1 MGRGGVAKTSE
12 DYPGQCLD
20 ESGEPHKVGT
30 SWQPKESCM
39 SLTCGT
45 GPNNTLQVNGE
56 SCGLAR
62 YILGPEHAHCHMES
76 QDDLPYPACCE
87 KKMKCPSDKETNKGP
102 KPLDLGL
109 TNGPLES
116 GNRRRNSKSGMRR
129 RNSKSAMGRRNS
141 KSAMGRRNSKSA
153 MRRRI
158 FNDFSM
164 IGE

>member
-39 SLTCGT
+39 SLTCGM

-62 YILGPEHAHCHMES
+62 YILGPEHAHCHMEA
-76 QDDLPYPACCE
+76 QDDLPYPDCCE
-87 KKMKCPSDKETNKGP
+87 KKMKCPNDKETNKGP
-102 KPLDLGL
+102 KPLDGL
-109 TNGPLES
+109 RRNSKS
-116 GNRRRNSKSGMRR
+116 GMRRRNSKSGMRR
-129 RNSKSAMGRRNS
+129 RNSKSGMLRRNS
-141 KSAMGRRNSKSA
+141 KSSGMRRRNSA
-153 MRRRI
+153 LLEAQP
-158 FNDFSM
+158 FSM
-164 IGE
+164 IGQ

>member
-45 GPNNTLQVNGE
+45 GPNNTLQVNGV

-62 YILGPEHAHCHMES
+62 YDLGPEHAHCHMEA

-87 KKMKCPSDKETNKGP
+87 KKMKCPDDKETDGTNKGP

-109 TNGPLES
+109 TNWPLES
-116 GNRRRNSKSGMRR
+116 GNRRRNSKTGMLRRNSKSSGMRR
-129 RNSKSAMGRRNS
+129 RNSALLE
-141 KSAMGRRNSKSA
+141 AQP
-153 MRRRI
+153 
-158 FNDFSM
+158 FSM
-164 IGE
+164 IGQ